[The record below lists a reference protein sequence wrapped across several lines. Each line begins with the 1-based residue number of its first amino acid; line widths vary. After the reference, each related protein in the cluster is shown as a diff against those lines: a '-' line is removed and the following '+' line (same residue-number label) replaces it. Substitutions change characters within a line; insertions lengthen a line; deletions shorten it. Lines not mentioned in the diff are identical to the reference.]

1 MRLGFSEEFAST
13 VIAELTPFQ
22 HLSGTEHVAPLLY
35 SLIRMLKPQTVVEFG
50 SGYTTPYILQALK
63 DNEDDFKL
71 NLKLLKGRVVRHF
84 EKLSDPAR
92 TGMTPDDWLLDE
104 TTQEVYGQ
112 EPVVPIPSYY
122 ARPYKPKLFTF
133 EVLPDND
140 GYVQKLTRLVGH
152 LNLSPYFSF
161 MPGSRVVDYVR
172 FVPPERLPIDFAW
185 NDFGNKKRFYD
196 ETYASVRDDG
206 GIMAFHNTTSSEKD
220 HKEDL
225 DRLFD
230 ALGPQLQTRQAELLT
245 FLEPHKFTQ
254 RSLTVVR
261 KLTGFKETFFH
272 DMTEEH
278 DRDLLKL
285 SRVRSEILA

>member
-1 MRLGFSEEFAST
+1 MKLGYSEAFASR
-13 VIAELTPFQ
+13 VIADLTPFQ

-63 DNEDDFKL
+63 DNEEDFKL
-71 NLKLLKGRVVRHF
+71 NLKILKSKVVRNF
-84 EKLSDPAR
+84 ESLSNPSRAA
-92 TGMTPDDWLLDE
+92 MTPDDWLLDS

-112 EPVVPIPSYY
+112 EPVVPIPAYY
-122 ARPYKPKLFTF
+122 TKSYKPKLFTF

-140 GYVQKLTRLVGH
+140 GYVQKLIRLVGELGLGSYLTFH
-152 LNLSPYFSF
+152 
-161 MPGSRVVDYVR
+161 PGSRVADYVR
-172 FVPPERLPIDFAW
+172 YIPPDRLPIDFAW

-196 ETYASVRDDG
+196 ETYASVRNDG

-230 ALGPQLQTRQAELLT
+230 VLRPQLDTRHAELLT

-261 KLTGFKETFFH
+261 KLTEFKESFFH

-278 DRDLLKL
+278 DRNLLKL
-285 SRVRSEILA
+285 ARVRSEILA

>member
-1 MRLGFSEEFAST
+1 MRLGFSEEFAAN

-63 DNEDDFKL
+63 DNEDDFRS
-71 NLKLLKGRVVRHF
+71 NLKLLKSRVVRHF

-92 TGMTPDDWLLDE
+92 GDMAPDDWLLDPV
-104 TTQEVYGQ
+104 TQEVYGQ
-112 EPVVPIPSYY
+112 EPVVPIPAYY
-122 ARPYKPKLFTF
+122 ARPYRPKLFTF

-140 GYVQKLTRLVGH
+140 GYVQKLRRLVDTLG
-152 LNLSPYFSF
+152 LASYFSF
-161 MPGSRVVDYVR
+161 MGGARVADYVR
-172 FVPPERLPIDFAW
+172 FVPPDRLPIDFAW

-196 ETYASVRDDG
+196 ETWASVREDG

-230 ALGPQLQTRQAELLT
+230 VLRPQLASRQAELLT

-261 KLTGFKETFFH
+261 KLSGFEESFFH
-272 DMTEEH
+272 DMTRQH
-278 DRDLLKL
+278 DSDMLKL
-285 SRVRSEILA
+285 SRIRSEILA